1 MQTNDAKRSRAKTLL
16 LIIVTVLVSVSVL
29 LLINFLRARSSMSEQ
44 LEANY
49 SVMADKYAQELSSW
63 VNSKARLVDGIAA
76 TITVSGINN
85 DTEEAF
91 HAYLS
96 ETCELLNTDG
106 QIYDIYFTFP
116 DNHMTCASDF
126 VADGT
131 VDYVHDREW
140 YVRAAAT
147 GELYYSSPYLD
158 SDSRMPVITISRAVY
173 RGNRLQGVLAADIFV
188 DVLVKIISEADVA
201 RNGYAFLVDQHF
213 GMVVHPN
220 EAYAFD
226 DAPLGVMDVP
236 DSPYGEVLAKLRSD
250 SHETV
255 YLKDYDG
262 VERGVVVSRMTNTGW
277 YVGIATSKAELMQGM
292 TALAR
297 SFLITAVAAIAVGGV
312 IALLLVRT
320 LDRMD
325 RQKQVYEARVQG
337 LEKQVAEEAGKTRR
351 SSADLLEEDEPPP
364 THPTDAQPRP
374 GYNLRVTM
382 LIIFLLMV
390 SMVIYTSHV
399 IQTVSVDNIR
409 EVGEDR
415 ISASAAQLD
424 NYLNLTK
431 DKLNVTADTVDFMVR
446 SGSSTDMI
454 LQFLMEETQI
464 QQKQL
469 GGNYLGIYGYIQGE
483 YLDGLS
489 WVPPVN
495 YDPLQRDWYRNAAKA
510 RGEIVLTPPY
520 VDAQTGDV
528 IISVSRMLSNDADV
542 LSLDVGMNQIQD
554 IISELQVKGKGYGFV
569 VGQDGIIIAHR
580 DEQKKGT
587 LLTDSEEML
596 GLMDRILEVQ
606 NGNFEISIGTE
617 ESTVFVRPLADQ
629 WYAVIVI
636 SQKELFS
643 EVTQQLVIN
652 VLICTVLFLLI
663 AFFFFL
669 GRKNEQNYNSRIQE
683 MREEERRQSFEA
695 RALKLEK
702 EAADQ
707 ANKAKSDFLAEM
719 SHEIRTP
726 INAILGMD
734 EMILREVH
742 RAPVPSG
749 AGQPADTGAGFA
761 IVTYAEAIRSAGSS
775 LLTIINDIL
784 DFSRI
789 EAGKMDIT
797 AADYHLSSMLND
809 LGSMFSLKAR
819 EKGLEFHLSADE
831 TIPDMLNGDAVR
843 VRQIITNLLGNAVK
857 YTRSGSV
864 SLTVTGEMS
873 APAEPG
879 APIVLTAIVRDTGIG
894 IRKEDAGKLF
904 EKFQRLDLE
913 QNSTVEGTGLGLA
926 ITYRL
931 LTMMGGT
938 IRLES
943 EYGKGSVFTVSIPQ
957 TVVSAEPLG
966 DLQTRFREKL
976 QNGRAQTALFRAP
989 DADIL
994 IVDDTGLN
1002 LTVAV
1007 NLLKRTQIRIDTAAS
1022 GGEAVAL
1029 AQVKH
1034 YDLILMDQR
1043 MPKMDGAEA
1052 LHLIRAQSGGAN
1064 ADTPVICVT
1073 ADAVIGAR
1081 ERYLAEGFTDY
1092 LTKPV
1097 DAQALEEILMKYLP
1111 AGKIQDG
1118 QSVEDPVDAEQ
1129 ETDSGDIAVKH
1140 ALLKASGI
1148 EPEVGLRYCR
1158 NDASFYQS
1166 ILQEYVHGSEERQSV
1181 LQRCFT
1187 ERDLKRYAVEVHA
1200 VRSSSKMIGAPE
1212 ISAAAARLEAAADS
1226 GDMETISDGHE
1237 AMMSLYRAAVEA
1249 IRAAIHEPDGLPA
1262 EDEIWE
1268 FLPDEDPGNT
1278 IG

>member
-1 MQTNDAKRSRAKTLL
+1 MQTKDAKKSRAKTLL
-16 LIIVTVLVSVSVL
+16 LMIMTVLVSVSAL
-29 LLINFLRARSSMSEQ
+29 LLVSFLKARSSMSEQ

-63 VNSKARLVDGIAA
+63 VNSKARLVDAIAA
-76 TITVSGINN
+76 SITVSGKN
-85 DTEEAF
+85 DDTQEAF
-91 HAYLS
+91 HAYLA
-96 ETCELLNTDG
+96 ETYELLNTDG

-116 DNHMTCASDF
+116 DNHMACASGF

-140 YVRAAAT
+140 YIRAAAT

-158 SDSRMPVITISRAVY
+158 SDSGMPVITISRAVY
-173 RGNRLQGVLAADIFV
+173 RDNRLQGVLAADIFV

-201 RNGYAFLVDQHF
+201 KNGYAFLVDQQF

-226 DAPLGVMDVP
+226 DVPLGVMDVP

-262 VERGVVVSRMTNTGW
+262 VERGVVISRMTNTGW

-292 TALAR
+292 TVLAR
-297 SFLITAVAAIAVGGV
+297 SFLIAAVAAIAIGGI

-337 LEKQVAEEAGKTRR
+337 LEKQVAEEAGKTRL
-351 SSADLLEEDEPPP
+351 SSVDLLEKDEPPEA
-364 THPTDAQPRP
+364 HPADARTQPK
-374 GYNLRVTM
+374 YNLRVTI

-390 SMVIYTSHV
+390 SMVVYTSNV
-399 IQTVSVDNIR
+399 IRTVSADNIR

-446 SGSSTDMI
+446 SGSSADRI
-454 LQFLMEETQI
+454 LQFLTEETNI
-464 QQKQL
+464 QKKQFN
-469 GGNYLGIYGYIQGE
+469 GNYVGIYGYIRGE

-495 YDPLQRDWYRNAAKA
+495 YDPLQRDWYRNAVNAQ
-510 RGEIVLTPPY
+510 GELAITPPY

-528 IISVSRMLSNDADV
+528 IISVSRMLSNGEDV
-542 LSLDVGMNQIQD
+542 VSLDVGMNQIQD
-554 IISELQVKGKGYGFV
+554 IISELQIKGKGYGFV
-569 VGQDGIIIAHR
+569 VGQDGMIIAHR
-580 DEQKKGT
+580 DEGKKGT
-587 LLTDSEEML
+587 LLTDNEEML

-606 NGNFEISIGTE
+606 NGDFVISIGSE
-617 ESTVFVRPLADQ
+617 KNTVFVRPLADQ

-636 SQKELFS
+636 SQNELFS

-652 VLICTVLFLLI
+652 VFICTVLFLLI

-669 GRKNEQNYNSRIQE
+669 GRKNEHNYNRRIEE

-695 RALKLEK
+695 AALKLEK

-742 RAPVPSG
+742 RAPLPPG
-749 AGQPADTGAGFA
+749 TAQPADAGTGFA
-761 IVTYAEAIRSAGSS
+761 IVTYAETIRSAGSS
-775 LLTIINDIL
+775 LLAIINDIL
-784 DFSRI
+784 DFSKI
-789 EAGKMDIT
+789 EAGKMDLVT
-797 AADYHLSSMLND
+797 ADYHLGSMLND
-809 LGSMFSLKAR
+809 LGSMFSLRAK
-819 EKGLEFHLSADE
+819 EKGLAFHLSTDE
-831 TIPDMLNGDAVR
+831 TIPDLLNGDGVR
-843 VRQIITNLLGNAVK
+843 VRQILTNLLGNAVK
-857 YTRSGSV
+857 YTQRGSV

-873 APAEPG
+873 VPAGPG
-879 APIVLTAIVRDTGIG
+879 TAIVLKAAVRDTGIG

-938 IRLES
+938 ISLES
-943 EYGKGSVFTVSIPQ
+943 EYGKGSVFTVTIPQ

-966 DLQTRFREKL
+966 DLQARFREKL
-976 QNGRAQTALFRAP
+976 QASGSQTALFRAP

-994 IVDDTGLN
+994 IVDDTALN

-1007 NLLKRTQIRIDTAAS
+1007 SLLKRTQVRIDTAAS
-1022 GGEAVAL
+1022 GEEAVAL
-1029 AQVKH
+1029 ARTKR

-1043 MPKMDGAEA
+1043 MPMMDGAEA
-1052 LHLIRAQSGGAN
+1052 LRLIRAQAGGAN
-1064 ADTPVICVT
+1064 IGTPVICVT

-1097 DAQALEEILMKYLP
+1097 DAQLLEEMLMKYLP
-1111 AGKIQDG
+1111 AEKVFPAL
-1118 QSVEDPVDAEQ
+1118 SADAPAGAAQ
-1129 ETDSGDIAVKH
+1129 RSGSEDIAGKY

-1166 ILQEYVHGSEERQSV
+1166 MLQEYVNSSEEKLSM
-1181 LQRCFT
+1181 LQTCLMAP
-1187 ERDLKRYAVEVHA
+1187 DLKRYAIEAHA
-1200 VRSSSKMIGAPE
+1200 LKSSSKMIGALE
-1212 ISAAAARLEAAADS
+1212 VSAAAAGLEMAADS
-1226 GDMETISDGHE
+1226 GDMEKVSAGHE
-1237 AMMSLYRAAVEA
+1237 PMISLCRAAVDA
-1249 IRAAIHEPDGLPA
+1249 IRAAIPESDGLSA
-1262 EDEIWE
+1262 EDEILE
-1268 FLPDEDPGNT
+1268 FLPEEE
-1278 IG
+1278 